1 VDLRLQTAL
10 LASILSLALAVSVL
24 LRGRKDRQHVLF
36 VVFGANLFAY
46 YLSTFFLKWAGGP
59 IAGRAVL
66 LSSAL
71 LPQVA
76 TRFFGAFLGA
86 ELRPQRLTR
95 HAAILGVPAVAVA
108 LSPYWRH
115 WAAETFLGIYVFGM
129 LLASLLV
136 LYARSKHVASRAD
149 RARVGYLVVGG
160 IVALA
165 FSAADFL
172 PQIGVPVPPL
182 GDVLTIFLL
191 FVVSQALI
199 RYRLLDL
206 YELVGR
212 LAVLLAL
219 ALFLGAIFWVLV
231 SVVGQ
236 GGAFFI
242 NATVASLV
250 ILIIFDPLRDKVE
263 QKIAE
268 FFFRERVELENEVA
282 ALRRRLAHTLEIEEM
297 SRLLLASLE
306 TTRRVTHASLYL
318 LDADRRGFE
327 LRGHVGPHPAGRLE
341 GAPIRPLLDR
351 LKRSG
356 SVVLDELERELAL
369 RRETGTVREAELVDQ
384 IVKSMHEMHAGVC
397 LALTGD
403 DGGIL
408 GLLNVRDERL
418 RDAFTQEEVGLLAGL
433 ATQVAITIDNT
444 KLYALMKERD
454 RLAALGE
461 MAAGLAH
468 EIRNPLGAI
477 KASAQYLEE
486 TGEGA
491 AGEGGAGE
499 SSREFL
505 DIIVDEV
512 NRLNRVVSSFL
523 DYARPHRGNPTPID
537 LNAAVRRTVH
547 TLQPGRT
554 DGVEVVLE
562 LEDHLPNVAVDAEQ
576 IRQVFINLI
585 QNAVQAMDGK
595 GKLTIASAAVDDPRG
610 SAPRVVEV
618 RFTDTGR
625 GISKSV
631 MRNLFVPF
639 FTTKDKGTGLGLA
652 ISQRIVQSAGG
663 SIQVHTPSGGG
674 STFTVV
680 LPIADAASRDETD
693 RQSPERP
700 AATG

>member
-1 VDLRLQTAL
+1 MDLRLQTAL

-46 YLSTFFLKWAGGP
+46 YLSTFFLKWQGGP
-59 IAGRAVL
+59 FPGRAVL

-95 HAAILGVPAVAVA
+95 LAAILGIPAIAVA
-108 LSPYWRH
+108 LSPWWRH

-172 PQIGVPVPPL
+172 PQLGVPVPPL

-282 ALRRRLAHTLEIEEM
+282 SLRRRLAHTLDIEEM
-297 SRLLLASLE
+297 STLLLASLE
-306 TTRRVTHASLYL
+306 ATRRVTHASLYL
-318 LDADRRGFE
+318 LDAERRGFE
-327 LRGHVGPHPAGRLE
+327 LRGHVGPRPAARLE

-384 IVKSMHEMHAGVC
+384 IVKSMEEMHAGVS

-486 TGEGA
+486 GPEGPTV
-491 AGEGGAGE
+491 E

-523 DYARPHRGNPTPID
+523 DYARPHRGNPVPID
-537 LNAAVRRTVH
+537 LNAAVRRTLH

-554 DGVEVVLE
+554 DGVEIVLE
-562 LEDHLPNVAVDAEQ
+562 LEDELPSVAVDAEQ

-610 SAPRVVEV
+610 HAPRVVEI

-663 SIQVHTPSGGG
+663 SIQVHTPPGGG

-680 LPIADAASRDETD
+680 LPIADPTPREEADH
-693 RQSPERP
+693 QPPERP
-700 AATG
+700 AAAG

>member
-1 VDLRLQTAL
+1 MDLRLQTAL

-36 VVFGANLFAY
+36 VAFGANLCAY

-59 IAGRAVL
+59 VPGRAVL
-66 LSSAL
+66 VTSVL

-86 ELRPQRLTR
+86 ELRPQRVTR
-95 HAAILGVPAVAVA
+95 LAAILGVPALAVA

-115 WAAETFLGIYVFGM
+115 WVAEAFIGVYVFGL

-136 LYARSKHVASRAD
+136 LYARSKNVASRAD

-172 PQIGVPVPPL
+172 PQLGVPVPPL

-219 ALFLGAIFWVLV
+219 ALFLAAIFWVLV
-231 SVVGQ
+231 SVVGL

-268 FFFRERVELENEVA
+268 FFFRERVELETEVS
-282 ALRRRLAHTLEIEEM
+282 ALRRRLAHTLDIEEM
-297 SRLLLASLE
+297 SRLLLATLE

-318 LDADRRGFE
+318 LDPERRGFD
-327 LRGHVGPHPAGRLE
+327 LHGHVGPMPVARIE
-341 GAPIRPLLDR
+341 VATIRPLLDR

-356 SVVLDELERELAL
+356 SVVLDEVDRELAL
-369 RRETGTVREAELVDQ
+369 RRETGTLREAELVDQ
-384 IVKSMHEMHAGVC
+384 IVTAMGELRAGVC
-397 LALTGD
+397 LSLTGD

-418 RDAFTQEEVGLLAGL
+418 RDAFTPEEVGLLAGL

-477 KASAQYLEE
+477 KASAQYLEDSE
-486 TGEGA
+486 P
-491 AGEGGAGE
+491 GGTQLN
-499 SSREFL
+499 REFL

-523 DYARPHRGNPTPID
+523 DYARPHQGNPVPID
-537 LNAAVRRTVH
+537 LNAALRRTLQ
-547 TLQPGRT
+547 TMQPGRA
-554 DGVEVVLE
+554 DGVDVVLE
-562 LEDHLPNVAVDAEQ
+562 LEDNLPAVAVDAEQ

-585 QNAVQAMDGK
+585 QNGLQAMEGK
-595 GKLTIASAAVDDPRG
+595 GKLTIASAAIDDPR
-610 SAPRVVEV
+610 AALPRLVEV

-652 ISQRIVQSAGG
+652 ISQRIVQNAGG
-663 SIQVHTPSGGG
+663 SIQVHTTPGGG

-680 LPIADAASRDETD
+680 LPVADPGAEQDEAGPQPSTD
-693 RQSPERP
+693 RT
-700 AATG
+700 AAA